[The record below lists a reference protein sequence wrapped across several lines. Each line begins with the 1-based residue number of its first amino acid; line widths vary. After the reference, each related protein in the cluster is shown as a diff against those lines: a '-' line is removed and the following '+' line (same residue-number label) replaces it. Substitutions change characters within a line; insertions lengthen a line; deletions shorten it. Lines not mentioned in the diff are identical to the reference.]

1 MEEIHHLMISQATTV
16 SVAESCTGGLLG
28 SYFTHF
34 PGSSNYFIG
43 GMLTYSNNA
52 KIHNLGVKKETIDD
66 FGAVS
71 QQTAIEMATRAR
83 ILFNTDFGI
92 SVTGIAG
99 PDGGSPEKPVGT
111 VWIGIADKGQS
122 FAQVFHFTGNRIEN
136 RDLSC
141 FNALEL
147 FYSTYQSNEIRPFG
161 TDFPYC

>member
-1 MEEIHHLMISQATTV
+1 MESIHHWLIYKHKTV
-16 SVAESCTGGLLG
+16 AVAESCTGGLLG

-43 GMLTYSNNA
+43 GMLTYANNA
-52 KIHNLGVKKETIDD
+52 KIHNLGVKQETIDQ

-71 QQTAIEMATRAR
+71 QQTATEMAARTR

-99 PDGGSPEKPVGT
+99 PGGGTIDKPVGT
-111 VWIGIADKGQS
+111 VWIGIADKNQS
-122 FAQVFHFTGNRIEN
+122 FAKVFHFTGNRIEN

-147 FYSTYQSNEIRPFG
+147 FYSSNQ
-161 TDFPYC
+161 